1 MSLTWRQA
9 LGWRLGRQLLD
20 PVGSM
25 PVEYVVRRLVA
36 VPAAGRT
43 DLAVGAR
50 RTDPE
55 PGAVTAA
62 VADGR
67 LVMAYAWRGATHLI
81 AADDAG
87 DVLAIRAASRMW
99 ERKSWREHYGLE
111 PSDWPALREVVR
123 DALSDGPLTREQ
135 LGAAVTRVPRFAHLG
150 GAFADP
156 SHTLLK
162 PFSWLG
168 DMSFGSSRDGRVTFQ
183 LLNTNPRWSGL
194 PAVDEAGPRA
204 VAAYV
209 RGYGPTTLG
218 HLEYW
223 LGQGLGAGRK
233 RVRTWL
239 ADLGERLVEVDVEGL
254 PALVLA
260 EDEASLVGAE
270 ASDAVRLLPR
280 HDQWVL
286 GPGTADARV
295 VPPGRRVEV
304 SRGADLVI
312 AGGVVSGTW
321 QQRDGRIVISWFDEA
336 AGAPEDALTA
346 EVERLGTLLGTT
358 ALTVD
363 RADPVPG

>member
-9 LGWRLGRQLLD
+9 LGWRLGRHSLD

-25 PVEYVVRRLVA
+25 PVEDVVRRLVA
-36 VPAAGRT
+36 VPAAGRA
-43 DLAVGAR
+43 DLAVGVR
-50 RTDPE
+50 RTGPE
-55 PGAVTAA
+55 PGEVTAA
-62 VADGR
+62 LADGR
-67 LVMAYAWRGATHLI
+67 LVMIYGWRGATHLM
-81 AADDAG
+81 AAEDAG
-87 DVLAIRAASRMW
+87 SALAIRAASRMW
-99 ERKSWREHYGLE
+99 ERKSWREFYRLE
-111 PSDWPALREVVR
+111 PSDWPALREAVR

-135 LGAAVTRVPRFAHLG
+135 IGAAVSGVPRFAHLG

-168 DMSFGSSRDGRVTFQ
+168 DLSFGPSRGGRVTFQ
-183 LLNTNPRWSGL
+183 RLDTNPRWSGL
-194 PAVDEAGPRA
+194 PGVDEAGPAA

-209 RGYGPTTLG
+209 RGYGPTTTG

-233 RVRTWL
+233 QIRTWL
-239 ADLGERLVEVDVEGL
+239 AALGERLTEVDVEGA

-260 EDEASLVGAE
+260 EDVASLAGTG
-270 ASDAVRLLPR
+270 ASDAVRLLPG

-286 GPGTADARV
+286 GPGTADPRV
-295 VPPGRRVEV
+295 VPPGRRAEV

-321 QQRDGRIVISWFDEA
+321 RQRDGRLAISWFDES
-336 AGAPEDALTA
+336 GSAPEEALTA
-346 EVERLGTLLGTT
+346 EVERLGPLLGATDV
-358 ALTVD
+358 TVET
-363 RADPVPG
+363 R